1 MYDLITLLSSCQ
13 NCRERRRSSLL
24 VCVYNC
30 TSLSSLYTYVNA
42 DCRLFAVLFVYS
54 VYCTS
59 SGYLVGLLYAMTSRF
74 PFPSLLEIT
83 QCQFLTFFWCCDRRD
98 SLPPPLSSPL
108 QHHYPQL
115 TALSYL
121 SRLHQVMFVKSRLI
135 FRFSYSKVYGE
146 YKDLEIEPSHLTSLI
161 FGAIVWIS
169 KVFFVLS

>member
-1 MYDLITLLSSCQ
+1 MSRKVSKQSGLSWLIIGPIRTCLCSLCNIGAGIRCREEILVSVETKESLPLSLLASFAVYDLITLLSSCQ
-13 NCRERRRSSLL
+13 NGRERRRSSLL

-83 QCQFLTFFWCCDRRD
+83 QCQFLTFF
-98 SLPPPLSSPL
+98 
-108 QHHYPQL
+108 
-115 TALSYL
+115 
-121 SRLHQVMFVKSRLI
+121 
-135 FRFSYSKVYGE
+135 
-146 YKDLEIEPSHLTSLI
+146 
-161 FGAIVWIS
+161 
-169 KVFFVLS
+169 